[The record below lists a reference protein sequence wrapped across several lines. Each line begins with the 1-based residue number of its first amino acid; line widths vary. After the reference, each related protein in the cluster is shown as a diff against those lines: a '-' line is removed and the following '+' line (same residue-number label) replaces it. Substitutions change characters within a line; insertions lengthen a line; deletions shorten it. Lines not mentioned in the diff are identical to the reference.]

1 MDSITYSYGNET
13 WGDLITYNSQYVT
26 LHDSMGN
33 PIEYISQSSGNAPI
47 DDAYLVWKNG
57 RELASINSKATN
69 TPIASY
75 KYDSSGLRTNK
86 TIGTSDIA
94 RYLYDDN
101 GNLISEQR
109 STYALTFYYDG
120 NGVRTHFTHES
131 EAGRHTYYYRYNLQ
145 GDVIALLD
153 STGTVVAEY
162 NYTPYGEHIGT
173 VTGIAADNPFRYRGY
188 YYDNETGYY
197 YLQSRYYNPY
207 TCRFISSDAAEY
219 LGVTGTVLGYSL
231 FAYCENDPINFVDHS
246 GTSSTGI
253 ILFIATTGAVISL
266 VSIILNKIDYKINSA
281 YTSSGYIDNQHEL
294 EKLKLGY
301 IGADYNGCG
310 WISVYNAMKMIGKQ
324 QSVADV
330 IKFFDNWQNTILFG
344 VFGVNPAAISNYFM
358 EKEVECEWSFLGEGI
373 TEYWENMAKNSSACI
388 VLYAH
393 NQGAHYAALYWDGQQ
408 YVVYNDDYDDVSS
421 LQDYMQDAGGALLKI
436 WCIY

>member
-188 YYDNETGYY
+188 YFDSETGYY

-207 TCRFISSDAAEY
+207 TCRFINSDAI
-219 LGVTGTVLGYSL
+219 LNIDFGGSNL
-231 FAYCENDPINFVDHS
+231 FAYCNNEPINRTDSTGFWFGWDDILTGPVDEIIVLLLLPLVIIIQSYVDGTSALQAPTYDDFDWKIHHNPNPYTGPSTIIDPIPRLSPDDPPQTEAIFYKADLKKPGIKVYLRDSMSVEEAKKYVLKGGNVWTPYEEDALALAIYASGGFENGNFELKVVAGENAFHYHLKDKLAGSHLFFGYQAVD
-246 GTSSTGI
+246 
-253 ILFIATTGAVISL
+253 
-266 VSIILNKIDYKINSA
+266 
-281 YTSSGYIDNQHEL
+281 
-294 EKLKLGY
+294 
-301 IGADYNGCG
+301 
-310 WISVYNAMKMIGKQ
+310 
-324 QSVADV
+324 
-330 IKFFDNWQNTILFG
+330 FD
-344 VFGVNPAAISNYFM
+344 
-358 EKEVECEWSFLGEGI
+358 
-373 TEYWENMAKNSSACI
+373 
-388 VLYAH
+388 H
-393 NQGAHYAALYWDGQQ
+393 
-408 YVVYNDDYDDVSS
+408 
-421 LQDYMQDAGGALLKI
+421 
-436 WCIY
+436 